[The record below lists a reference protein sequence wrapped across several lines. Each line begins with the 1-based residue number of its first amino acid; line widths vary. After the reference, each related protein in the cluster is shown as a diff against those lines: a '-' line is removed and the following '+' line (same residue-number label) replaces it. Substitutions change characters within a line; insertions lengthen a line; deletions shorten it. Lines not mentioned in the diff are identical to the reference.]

1 MDPFNKI
8 LIFLLKIF
16 QLFSFGYESD
26 INAILNYLP
35 ITYQAALASATLS
48 EDVTTLKKLIL
59 RNPAILKLE
68 EPPLAPP
75 TQLSH
80 YSLTAEEKDKAAI
93 LYALLKL
100 HLIR

>member
-1 MDPFNKI
+1 MDPFGKI
-8 LIFLLKIF
+8 LIVLLKIF

-26 INAILNYLP
+26 IKAVLNYLP
-35 ITYQAALASATLS
+35 MTYQAVLASATLS
-48 EDVTTLKKLIL
+48 EDVKTLKKLVL
-59 RNPAILKLE
+59 HSPAILKLE

-80 YSLTAEEKDKAAI
+80 YSLAAEENDKAAI